1 MSMDNETTIRAVIT
15 ADHERIRAVLA
26 RDRVALDLILCD
38 ELVYTHSSGSE
49 EDKATYIERVVS
61 GAYDYRS
68 FQQIRRVF
76 RIAQEFVFMHGD
88 NEVDIVRNGELQL
101 LAGRYMM
108 VWRREGED
116 WRLFSFTAAPVA
128 RS

>member
-1 MSMDNETTIRAVIT
+1 MSMDNETTIRAVIN

-61 GAYDYRS
+61 GVYDYRS